1 MPYGVR
7 WLCKAIRTHFS
18 SRFPAASHEALIS
31 LIGGFILLRYINPA
45 IISPESF
52 GIVHRK
58 PTPAVRRNLTQ
69 IAKIL
74 QSIANG

>member
-1 MPYGVR
+1 LR
-7 WLCKAIRTHFS
+7 WLCKAISTQFS
-18 SRFPAASHEALIS
+18 ARFPSASREALIS

-45 IISPESF
+45 IISPEAF

-58 PTPAVRRNLTQ
+58 PTPTVRRNLTQ